1 VTNWF
6 KPKDPTVQAMT
17 RQQIEDHVAE
27 FLAKGG
33 AIEQLEHTD
42 RAQPMITPM
51 KRRGVAIKKKPTGPK
66 RTQPLDFNP
75 PIRKFIDEDE

>member
-1 VTNWF
+1 
-6 KPKDPTVQAMT
+6 
-17 RQQIEDHVAE
+17 
-27 FLAKGG
+27 
-33 AIEQLEHTD
+33 
-42 RAQPMITPM
+42 M